1 MKYTRRSLLKC
12 AAGGVALPLAARTA
26 QAESYP
32 ARPVHIVLGFPP
44 GGSSDVLA
52 RLLAQL
58 LQQRLKQP
66 FIIDNR
72 PGAGSNI
79 GAEFVTK
86 ADPDGYTLLWSTSA
100 NAINATLYDN
110 LNFDFMRD
118 TVPVAGI
125 FRVPNVMEVNPGV
138 PVHSVAEFIAYA
150 KANPGKIN
158 FSSGGIGTTAHV
170 SGELFKFM
178 TGVDIRHVP
187 YRGSAPALIDLLAGE
202 VQAMFDLLSTSI
214 QSIRAD
220 KLRALAVTTSTR
232 SSLLPGIPTV
242 AETVPGYEASTWN
255 GLSAP
260 ANTPSE
266 IVATLNAAVLA
277 GVADPIYQ
285 ARLAELGAEPMPMSA
300 SDFGKFLAVE
310 TEKWGKVIKFSNIK
324 PG

>member
-66 FIIDNR
+66 FIVDNR

-138 PVHSVAEFIAYA
+138 PVHSVA
-150 KANPGKIN
+150 
-158 FSSGGIGTTAHV
+158 
-170 SGELFKFM
+170 
-178 TGVDIRHVP
+178 
-187 YRGSAPALIDLLAGE
+187 
-202 VQAMFDLLSTSI
+202 
-214 QSIRAD
+214 
-220 KLRALAVTTSTR
+220 
-232 SSLLPGIPTV
+232 
-242 AETVPGYEASTWN
+242 
-255 GLSAP
+255 
-260 ANTPSE
+260 
-266 IVATLNAAVLA
+266 
-277 GVADPIYQ
+277 
-285 ARLAELGAEPMPMSA
+285 
-300 SDFGKFLAVE
+300 
-310 TEKWGKVIKFSNIK
+310 
-324 PG
+324 